1 MEFPLVSISPPP
13 PPPPP
18 PPAPPP
24 PPSPQP
30 DYSLHR
36 YWRDGQPDLYG
47 DAAFAAAT
55 TDWGGGG
62 AGGRGSNRGLM
73 YDDERRTAPTMLLVA
88 QDSLREVI
96 KRAKQIKVDMYAGM
110 YTRVNPQSFVSLWI
124 TPLNSLIMDALDDL
138 NQGIDAIFKIHYDLE
153 EACNEW
159 EESDSDDDT
168 SSDEGTVV

>member
-1 MEFPLVSISPPP
+1 M
-13 PPPPP
+13 
-18 PPAPPP
+18 
-24 PPSPQP
+24 
-30 DYSLHR
+30 
-36 YWRDGQPDLYG
+36 YG

-73 YDDERRTAPTMLLVA
+73 YDDERRNAPELLLDA
-88 QDSLREVI
+88 QDRLREVI

-110 YTRVNPQSFVSLWI
+110 VMTQAALSLWI

-138 NQGIDAIFKIHYDLE
+138 NQGIDAIYKIHYKLE
-153 EACNEW
+153 DACNEW
-159 EESDSDDDT
+159 EESDSDDTDSDDDT